1 METGKRPQT
10 KEQRQK
16 QAISRLKN
24 ENSKLREENK
34 KLRQENE
41 HLRSELEN
49 VLLRIDELTSIV
61 FGKKN
66 KDQKKKK
73 YGFDDDDKPR
83 RHREPLSYRRE
94 TPSDD
99 DVTDTEFCEI
109 NNCPDCGT
117 RLARKQL
124 VIRYIEDIRI
134 PVLEALGDKGDNV
147 KVKKIIKQEI
157 EKGYCPNCQRWH
169 SKIPIGSKAVILGPQ
184 AKQLVAYVI
193 NILRLTYSQTK
204 NIIWD
209 LYQIKISDGEITN
222 ILDNV
227 SSALRPEFERLK
239 TRILQAKSVHLDET
253 GHQTGKD
260 KNYSWILASG
270 QTEEAVFEIGE
281 SRGKGNAE
289 KLLQDYRGVRVTDC
303 FGAYKNLVG
312 DHQVCWV
319 HILRKAK
326 DLSIN
331 ANLDAHKRQFASLIH
346 DDLKDIYKEVKI
358 ITRTEYNLRTR
369 QLVLPPLKE
378 KLNQV
383 ISKID
388 QFNNPPQKLIDLKGQ
403 LRRYTHQLFTCITH
417 EDVAPENN
425 QAERKLR
432 HLVLKRKNPFGTKTE
447 KGNQILS
454 TNLSVL
460 MSIWWQDRDNFW
472 PKLNQLLA

>member
-94 TPSDD
+94 MPSDD

-157 EKGYCPNCQRWH
+157 EKGYCPNCQ
-169 SKIPIGSKAVILGPQ
+169 
-184 AKQLVAYVI
+184 
-193 NILRLTYSQTK
+193 
-204 NIIWD
+204 
-209 LYQIKISDGEITN
+209 
-222 ILDNV
+222 
-227 SSALRPEFERLK
+227 
-239 TRILQAKSVHLDET
+239 
-253 GHQTGKD
+253 
-260 KNYSWILASG
+260 
-270 QTEEAVFEIGE
+270 
-281 SRGKGNAE
+281 
-289 KLLQDYRGVRVTDC
+289 
-303 FGAYKNLVG
+303 
-312 DHQVCWV
+312 
-319 HILRKAK
+319 
-326 DLSIN
+326 
-331 ANLDAHKRQFASLIH
+331 
-346 DDLKDIYKEVKI
+346 
-358 ITRTEYNLRTR
+358 
-369 QLVLPPLKE
+369 
-378 KLNQV
+378 
-383 ISKID
+383 
-388 QFNNPPQKLIDLKGQ
+388 
-403 LRRYTHQLFTCITH
+403 
-417 EDVAPENN
+417 
-425 QAERKLR
+425 
-432 HLVLKRKNPFGTKTE
+432 
-447 KGNQILS
+447 
-454 TNLSVL
+454 
-460 MSIWWQDRDNFW
+460 
-472 PKLNQLLA
+472 